1 MNSKVKRKGKTKMWI
16 IILIILGVLGVVC
29 VGGILATGPGR
40 REIKELTFT
49 NVNFNKL
56 RDGTYLG
63 EYIGIKDHFRDTKVQ
78 VIISS
83 GKISDIKILKGAID
97 KDGKP
102 AELTGGLS
110 MNDLF
115 DNVKKSQSFEVDT
128 ISGATLSSK
137 THLKALEDALK
148 QAEVK

>member
-1 MNSKVKRKGKTKMWI
+1 MNSKVKRKGKRKMWI
-16 IILIILGVLGVVC
+16 IILIILGVFGAVC

-49 NVNFNKL
+49 DVNFNKL

-63 EYIGIKDHFRDTKVQ
+63 EYIGKKDHFRDTKLQ

-83 GKISDIKILKGAID
+83 GRISDIKILKGAID

-110 MNDLF
+110 MKDLF

-137 THLKALEDALK
+137 AHLKALEAALK